1 MAARLLSSTQ
11 EKVVLQLEITLCGS
25 MLEQEDQIQAVL
37 NEGGMLFTGEALK
50 RFDTD
55 GSPLVIGQSKWTSK
69 GQEPKHYQ
77 SPYGEVKV
85 ARHVYQT
92 CRGGATYCPLDRGA
106 RIVVSS
112 TPRFA
117 KQVANKYAQRGAPQ
131 VVSDLSENHGRKVT
145 HAFVQNVCEA
155 VGSVAQAKE
164 EDWHYATPELDEAVA
179 SVALGIDGTCMLMC
193 QDGYRETMVGN
204 LSLYDAQGRRLH
216 TTYVGATPEYGK
228 ATFKARMTRE
238 IEQIKQSYP
247 AARVIGVA
255 DGAAENWTFLKAHT
269 EAQVLDFYHA
279 SEYVAKAAKAVFA
292 KKAEREPWLADR
304 LHRLKHKQ
312 GAASRLIKE
321 MEEFQQRPRLSKR
334 AREELETSLTYFR
347 NHKHQMNYA
356 RYQAKGWPIGS
367 GVTEAAC
374 KTLVKQRLCESGM
387 RWKEK
392 GAAVVL
398 SLRSLIRST
407 GRWQQFWQKIDQYGF
422 PVAA

>member
-1 MAARLLSSTQ
+1 MPAQLLSSTP
-11 EKVVLQLEITLCGS
+11 EKVVLQLELPVSGS
-25 MLEQEDQIQAVL
+25 MLKQEEQIQEVL
-37 NEGGMLFTGEALK
+37 NEAGMLFTGEALQ

-55 GSPLVIGQSKWTSK
+55 GSPLITGQIKWTSK

-77 SPYGEVKV
+77 TPYGEVKV

-92 CRGGATYCPLDRGA
+92 AKGGATFCPLDRDA

-117 KQVANKYAQRGAPQ
+117 KQVANKYAQIGAPQ

-145 HAFVQNVCEA
+145 HAFVQNVSEA

-164 EDWHYATPELDEAVA
+164 EDWHYATPKLDEAVA
-179 SVALGIDGTCMLMC
+179 SVAVGMDGTCMLMC
-193 QDGYRETMVGN
+193 HDGYREAMVGN
-204 LSLYDAQGRRLH
+204 LSLYDAHGQRLH

-228 ATFKARMTRE
+228 ATFKERMERE
-238 IEQIKQSYP
+238 IEQVKQRYP
-247 AARVIGVA
+247 KTCMIGVA
-255 DGAAENWTFLKAHT
+255 DGAAENWTFLEEHT

-279 SEYVAKAAKAVFA
+279 SEYVAKVANAVFS
-292 KKAEREPWLADR
+292 KKAEREPWLDDR

-321 MEEFQQRPRLSKR
+321 MEEFQQHPHLSKR
-334 AREELETSLTYFR
+334 AREDLKASLTYFR
-347 NHKHQMNYA
+347 NHKHQMSYA

-374 KTLVKQRLCESGM
+374 KTLVKQRLCSSGM

-398 SLRSLIRST
+398 SLRSLIRSS
-407 GRWQQFWQKIDQYGF
+407 GRWQQFWEKIDQYGF